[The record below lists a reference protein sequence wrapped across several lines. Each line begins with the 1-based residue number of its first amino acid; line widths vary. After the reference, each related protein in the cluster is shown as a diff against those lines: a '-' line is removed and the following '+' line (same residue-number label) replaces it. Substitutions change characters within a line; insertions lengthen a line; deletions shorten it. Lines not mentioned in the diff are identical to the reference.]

1 MGEETACALEP
12 VYVVDVETA
21 NNARSSIC
29 SVAIVSVEGLR
40 IDDVFHSLIDPE
52 DEFGERQVRIHG
64 ITPEHVHGAPTIPEI
79 ASHVRA
85 ILEESMVASHTMF
98 DRQALDQSFDRY
110 GLDSLAVRGWL
121 DTWRI
126 ARTVWPELGRHGLA
140 ALAENLGIQFEHH
153 DALQDARTAGH
164 VFAACRR
171 AAPDAVRSMA
181 TTLPSRSAPLAS
193 RPTAGLQAEHSG
205 DVEGH
210 ELLGRHIVFTG
221 ALCLPRWEVVE
232 LATAA
237 GASVRGSVTRRTT
250 LLVVGVQTSL
260 GGNKSS
266 KHRRAEELNQSGQA
280 EIGIISEAEFIRLLA
295 T

>member
-1 MGEETACALEP
+1 MGKETACALEP

-21 NNARSSIC
+21 NDARSSIC
-29 SVAIVSVEGLR
+29 SVAIVSVEGVR
-40 IDDVFHSLIDPE
+40 IDDVYHSLIDPE

-85 ILEESMVASHTMF
+85 ILEGSMVASHTMF
-98 DRQALDQSFDRY
+98 DRQALARSFRRY
-110 GLDSLAVRGWL
+110 GLEPLAVRGWL
-121 DTWRI
+121 DTCRI
-126 ARTVWPELGRHGLA
+126 AKTVWPELGRHGLA

-153 DALQDARTAGH
+153 DALQDARTAAH
-164 VFAACRR
+164 VFAACRS

-181 TTLPSRSAPLAS
+181 TTLPSRGAPLAS

-205 DVEGH
+205 AVEGH
-210 ELLGRHIVFTG
+210 ELPGQHIVFTG
-221 ALCLPRWEVVE
+221 ALCLPRWEVEE

-266 KHRRAEELNQSGQA
+266 KHRIAEELNQSGQA
-280 EIGIISEAEFIRLLA
+280 EVGIISEAEFIRLLA